1 VQFSYG
7 GLRESQGLMLLQ
19 HNKCCRAC
27 VVDDGSAKL
36 LMVTL
41 DKPAAAKADHLAN
54 TSGVAEYFRRLS
66 GNEVTFIIQ
75 RDRF

>member
-1 VQFSYG
+1 
-7 GLRESQGLMLLQ
+7 
-19 HNKCCRAC
+19 
-27 VVDDGSAKL
+27 
-36 LMVTL
+36 MVTL